1 MSEERNKEEKSESK
15 KTERYKDEERQS
27 EQLKIAPVEFYTTA
41 GLHIGTRYKSKYMRR
56 FIFKTRVDG
65 INMIDPKYID
75 ERIRIAG
82 RFLSYFE
89 PSKILVVASRPYAI
103 QPVKKFCEL
112 VGAISSIGRFLPG
125 MLTNPQL
132 PFYLEPDVVFVNDPV
147 ADSQAI
153 EEASKVGI
161 PVVALCD
168 TEHDCG
174 NIDLIIPVNNKGKR
188 ALATVY
194 WLLARQI
201 LRERGEIPPDGDLTV
216 PIDDFETK
224 LTEES

>member
-1 MSEERNKEEKSESK
+1 MCLGGINMSEG
-15 KTERYKDEERQS
+15 KTEKYKDEEKQS
-27 EQLKIAPVEFYTTA
+27 EQLKIAPTEFYIAA

-56 FIFKTRVDG
+56 FISKTRVDG
-65 INMIDPKYID
+65 INMISTKDID

-82 RFLSYFE
+82 KFLSYFE

-112 VGAISSIGRFLPG
+112 VGAVSSIGRFLPG

-174 NIDLIIPVNNKGKR
+174 NIDLVIPVNNKGKR

-201 LRERGEIPPDGDLTV
+201 LRERGEIPPDGDLAV
-216 PIDDFETK
+216 PIDEFETK

>member
-1 MSEERNKEEKSESK
+1 MSKQDNSSGERGK
-15 KTERYKDEERQS
+15 KTEKYKDEERT
-27 EQLKIAPVEFYTTA
+27 EQLKVAPTELYVTS
-41 GLHIGTRYKSKYMRR
+41 GLHIGTRYKSKYMQR
-56 FIFKTRVDG
+56 FIFRTRVDG
-65 INMIDPKYID
+65 INIISPKDID
-75 ERIRIAG
+75 ERIRVAG
-82 RFLSYFE
+82 KFLSFFE
-89 PSKILVVASRPYAI
+89 PAKILVVASRPYAI

-112 VGAISSIGRFLPG
+112 VGSISSLGRFLPG

-132 PFYLEPDVVFVNDPV
+132 PFYLEPDVVFVNDPM
-147 ADSQAI
+147 ADSQAV

-168 TEHDCG
+168 TEHECS
-174 NIDLIIPVNNKGKR
+174 NIDLVIPVNNKGKR

-201 LRERGEIPPDGDLTV
+201 LRERGEIPPDGDLSV
-216 PIDDFETK
+216 PIDDFEAK